1 VNRAGRPLGE
11 MADADAIKRGNNE
24 YRVTWG
30 WLIKGDAQLD
40 IDFRRYSFID
50 YGSAKAKRC

>member
-1 VNRAGRPLGE
+1 